1 MSSHDFEF
9 ETPEPEKLPVDG
21 REGAETETET
31 KIDDGMPTY
40 SDEELEAVFD
50 SILFE
55 GSYSEEISVGGKV
68 KALIRTRTGEDA
80 RAIMMTLDASRVSMG
95 LTMESLRSLYN
106 LGYSLMSFNGQD
118 LSGMKI
124 EDRIKRI
131 EKLPSAVLGALIRKL
146 VMFDL
151 KVEAA
156 VSHGEANF

>member
-9 ETPEPEKLPVDG
+9 ETPEPEKLPV
-21 REGAETETET
+21 EKEVETETET

-80 RAIMMTLDASRVSMG
+80 RAIMMILDSSRVTMG

-106 LGYSLMSFNGQD
+106 LGYSLMAFNGQD